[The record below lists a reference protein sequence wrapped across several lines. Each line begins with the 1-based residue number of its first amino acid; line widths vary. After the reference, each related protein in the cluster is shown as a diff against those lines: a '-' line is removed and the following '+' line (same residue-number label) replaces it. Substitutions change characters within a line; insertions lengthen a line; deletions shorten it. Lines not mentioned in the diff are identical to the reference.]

1 MRTALSFVAE
11 RFPSTALCLAGFSFG
26 SWVGLPVGCA
36 DVRVRQLI
44 GVGVPVA
51 SLMTDTLGDCEKSK
65 LIIQGEQDQYG
76 GPSKLA
82 PWFEQLPEPKQLV
95 MVPGA
100 DHFFS
105 DFQTEL
111 YQAVYAYF
119 KDGNSA
125 VGPLPGM

>member
-1 MRTALSFVAE
+1 
-11 RFPSTALCLAGFSFG
+11 
-26 SWVGLPVGCA
+26 
-36 DVRVRQLI
+36 
-44 GVGVPVA
+44 
-51 SLMTDTLGDCEKSK
+51 MTDTLGDCEKSK